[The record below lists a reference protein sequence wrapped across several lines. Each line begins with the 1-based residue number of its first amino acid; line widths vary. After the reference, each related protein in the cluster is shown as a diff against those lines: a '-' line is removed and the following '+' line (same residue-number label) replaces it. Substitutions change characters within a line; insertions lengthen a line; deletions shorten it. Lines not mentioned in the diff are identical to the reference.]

1 MHGRTRIFSLC
12 LILTNLELRCSRH
25 LLECSIRRLPPALRP
40 VAEAVPLPALRRRR
54 PRSQRRRAPLPGHW
68 HHAATILG
76 PFCKIHSTAMDLVAG
91 KQTSRKL
98 PTQGNSDLSAML
110 WNGMGM
116 GENGTACRALIFGRK
131 RGGIEREIR
140 EAKIFYWFI
149 LMSWE

>member
-25 LLECSIRRLPPALRP
+25 LLECSVRRLPPALRP
-40 VAEAVPLPALRRRR
+40 VAEAVPLPALRLRR

-76 PFCKIHSTAMDLVAG
+76 PFCKIHSTAMDLVADLVAG

-98 PTQGNSDLSAML
+98 PTQGSSDLSAML

-131 RGGIEREIR
+131 RGERER
-140 EAKIFYWFI
+140 NKRG
-149 LMSWE
+149 